1 MRKYGFFLPFHL
13 FQFTAH
19 ICQRMASENSFV
31 PCVANGLSK
40 QGFDN
45 CHFDQCLLDLLQTKI
60 AGPIHAIVSC
70 NQVLK
75 LFFFYRS
82 LKNMIFFSQYFV
94 NSPVRP
100 RLLAMR
106 FQSRAISS
114 KLPVNS

>member
-75 LFFFYRS
+75 LFFLSIVKKHDF
-82 LKNMIFFSQYFV
+82 FFSIFCQLTG
-94 NSPVRP
+94 STKT
-100 RLLAMR
+100 
-106 FQSRAISS
+106 ISYEIPIAGNF
-114 KLPVNS
+114 K